1 LIDHQNGDGLDLS
14 LFRNGE
20 WLTRER
26 AGYDVPTSD
35 QKNTLAI
42 QNGDGYLRRD
52 RDPTD
57 ARAKIVSITS
67 KGAAL
72 LAEVERIYAE
82 IEGDWGRHIGERRVA
97 SMRSAL
103 TDGLTAFFGDQ
114 SPPVHPTW

>member
-1 LIDHQNGDGLDLS
+1 M
-14 LFRNGE
+14 E
-20 WLTRER
+20 
-26 AGYDVPTSD
+26 
-35 QKNTLAI
+35 
-42 QNGDGYLRRD
+42 GDGYVQRD

-57 ARAKIVSITS
+57 ARAKIVSITP

-82 IEGDWGRHIGERRVA
+82 IEGDWGRHIGGRRVA

-114 SPPVHPTW
+114 SPPVRPTW